1 MGEGYQ
7 QIMDTSFRPKSL
19 YWALISLFYLPVVTV
34 LARIFIAEKIVAE
47 LLEFIH
53 SGIFWNTLSFSA
65 REAFLS
71 AAFSLILALPGAYFF
86 GNFDFPGKKL
96 LRNFLVL
103 PFMLPGILVVLGM
116 VVFYGQNGVLNH
128 WLLKLFPGSGLKFTG
143 LYGFWGIILANV
155 FYNFSFCIR
164 VLGESWE
171 RIDPNLKEASAVLGC
186 SRWHTFWRVT
196 FPLLAPAFS
205 YLFLLIF
212 LYSFL
217 SFTVVLVLGGY
228 LYKTFEVLIYIE
240 YNSKLNFNRA
250 TMIAGLQMAI
260 LAGILYLQ
268 NWLGRR
274 IRLGG
279 GLGRVLPKLS
289 WRKRPRQSVIALCY
303 ALPAGLFLAGPLGAI
318 MVRSLKRRGLPES
331 EFTWGNYC
339 QLFDEGFRFI
349 VGNDLTE
356 VLGVSITLA
365 LIVAVATTGTAYLL
379 ARGRRAR
386 PWQVGDLWLQLPI
399 GISFLTFS
407 FGIGLLARKFLPP
420 IVLIIW
426 AQMFLA
432 FPLVY
437 SLLRN
442 AWRDLGESLL
452 EVARTLGAD
461 RKRLFWTLELPLMRK
476 PIATAVAYAM
486 AFSLGDLAAVLMLGQ
501 GRVVTVSVAIY
512 RLIGHYHFPRAVA
525 LGVLFMTVSVLLYS
539 VAQEKAE
546 N

>member
-1 MGEGYQ
+1 MMRISIRRQ
-7 QIMDTSFRPKSL
+7 KTALL
-19 YWALISLFYLPVVTV
+19 YWGLIILFYLPVVTV
-34 LARIFIAEKIVAE
+34 LGRALINEKVVKE
-47 LLEFIH
+47 LLDFVGSEL
-53 SGIFWNTLSFSA
+53 FWNTLSFSA
-65 REAFLS
+65 TEAFFS
-71 AAFSLILALPGAYFF
+71 AGFSLCLALPGAYFF
-86 GNFDFPGKKL
+86 GNFDFPGKRF
-96 LRNFLVL
+96 LRNIMVL

-116 VVFYGQNGVLNH
+116 VVFYGQNGTLNH
-128 WLLKLFPGSGLKFTG
+128 WLIRLFPESGLRFTG
-143 LYGFWGIILANV
+143 LYGFSGIILANV

-171 RIDPNLKEASAVLGC
+171 RIDPNLGEASAVLGG
-186 SRWHTFWRVT
+186 SKWRTFWGVT
-196 FPLLAPAFS
+196 FPLLAPTFS

-240 YNSKLNFNRA
+240 YNSKLNFDRA
-250 TMIAGLQMAI
+250 TVIAGLQTAM
-260 LAGILYLQ
+260 LAGVLFLQ

-274 IRLGG
+274 IRTGG
-279 GLGRVLPKLS
+279 GPGRVLPRLS
-289 WRKRPRQSVIALCY
+289 LREKPWQSVIALGY

-318 MVRSLKRRGLPES
+318 VVRSLKERGLPEPG
-331 EFTWGNYC
+331 FTWENYR

-349 VGNDLTE
+349 VGNNLTE
-356 VLGVSITLA
+356 VLGVSIILA
-365 LIVAVATTGTAYLL
+365 LIVAAATTGVAYLL
-379 ARGRRAR
+379 ARGRRMR

-407 FGIGLLARKFLPP
+407 FGIGLLAREYLPP

-437 SLLRN
+437 SVLRN
-442 AWRDLGESLL
+442 AWRDLGEYPL
-452 EVARTLGAD
+452 EAARTLGAD
-461 RKRLFWTLELPLMRK
+461 RWRLFWTIELPMMRK
-476 PIATAVAYAM
+476 PIATAAAYAM

-501 GRVVTVSVAIY
+501 GRIVTVSVAIY
-512 RLIGHYHFPRAVA
+512 RLIGHYHFPRAIA
-525 LGVLFMTVSVLLYS
+525 LGVLFMVISVLLYS
-539 VAQEKAE
+539 LAQEKPE

>member
-1 MGEGYQ
+1 MRISIRRQ
-7 QIMDTSFRPKSL
+7 RTAL
-19 YWALISLFYLPVVTV
+19 VYWGLIILFYLPVVTV
-34 LARIFIAEKIVAE
+34 LGRALINAKVVKE
-47 LLEFIH
+47 LLDFVG
-53 SGIFWNTLSFSA
+53 SGLFWNTLSFSA
-65 REAFLS
+65 TEAFFS
-71 AAFSLILALPGAYFF
+71 AAFSLCLALPGAYFF
-86 GNFDFPGKKL
+86 GNYDFPGKRF
-96 LRNFLVL
+96 LRNIMVL

-116 VVFYGQNGVLNH
+116 VVFYGQNGTLNH
-128 WLLKLFPGSGLKFTG
+128 WLIRLFPESGLRFTG
-143 LYGFWGIILANV
+143 LYGFSGIILANV

-171 RIDPNLKEASAVLGC
+171 RIDPNLSEASAVLGA
-186 SRWHTFWRVT
+186 SRRRTFWGIT
-196 FPLLAPAFS
+196 FPLLRPTLS
-205 YLFLLIF
+205 YLFLLVF

-240 YNSKLNFNRA
+240 YNSKLNFDRA
-250 TMIAGLQMAI
+250 TVIAGLQTAI
-260 LAGILYLQ
+260 LAGVLFLQ

-274 IRLGG
+274 IRTGG
-279 GLGRVLPKLS
+279 GLGRVLPRLS
-289 WRKRPRQSVIALCY
+289 WREKPWQSVIALGY

-318 MVRSLKRRGLPES
+318 VVRSLKERGLPES
-331 EFTWGNYC
+331 GFTWKNYR

-356 VLGVSITLA
+356 ILGVSIALA
-365 LIVAVATTGTAYLL
+365 LTVAVATTGVAYLL
-379 ARGRRAR
+379 ARGRRTR

-407 FGIGLLARKFLPP
+407 FGIGLLAREYLPP

-437 SLLRN
+437 SVLRN
-442 AWRDLGESLL
+442 AWRDLGEYPL
-452 EVARTLGAD
+452 EAARTLGAD
-461 RKRLFWTLELPLMRK
+461 RRRLFWTIELPMMRK
-476 PIATAVAYAM
+476 PIATAAAYAM

-501 GRVVTVSVAIY
+501 GGIVTVSVAIY
-512 RLIGHYHFPRAVA
+512 RLIGHYHFPRAIA
-525 LGVLFMTVSVLLYS
+525 LGVLFMVISVLLYS
-539 VAQEKAE
+539 LAQEKAD

>member
-1 MGEGYQ
+1 M
-7 QIMDTSFRPKSL
+7 L
-19 YWALISLFYLPVVTV
+19 YWVIISLFYLPVVTV
-34 LARIFIAEKIVAE
+34 LGRIFINEKVAKE
-47 LLEFIH
+47 LWEFIH
-53 SGIFWNTLSFSA
+53 SGLFWNTLSFSA

-96 LRNFLVL
+96 LRNLLVL

-128 WLLKLFPGSGLKFTG
+128 WLLKLFPGNGLKFSG
-143 LYGFWGIILANV
+143 LYGFWGIVLANV

-171 RIDPNLKEASAVLGC
+171 RIDPNLNEASAVLGY
-186 SRWHTFWRVT
+186 SRWRTFWRVT
-196 FPLLAPAFS
+196 FPLLAPTFS
-205 YLFLLIF
+205 YLCLLIF

-274 IRLGG
+274 IRISG
-279 GLGRVLPKLS
+279 GLGRALPKLS
-289 WRKRPRQSVIALCY
+289 WRQRPWQTSIALLFT
-303 ALPAGLFLAGPLGAI
+303 LPVSLFLGGPLGAI
-318 MVRSLKRRGLPES
+318 VVRSFKSRGLPES
-331 EFTWGNYC
+331 GFTWGNFQ

-349 VGNDLTE
+349 VGKSLAE
-356 VLGVSITLA
+356 VLGVSIFIAIT
-365 LIVAVATTGTAYLL
+365 VAVITTGVAYLL
-379 ARGRRAR
+379 ARSRRKR
-386 PWQVGDLWLQLPI
+386 QWQAGDLWLQLPV
-399 GISFLTFS
+399 GISFLTFA
-407 FGIGLLARKFLPP
+407 FGVGLLGSRYLPP
-420 IVLIIW
+420 MILVIW
-426 AQMFLA
+426 AQVFLA

-452 EVARTLGAD
+452 EAARTLGAD
-461 RKRLFWTLELPLMRK
+461 RRRLFWTLELPLMRK
-476 PIATAVAYAM
+476 AIATAAAYGM
-486 AFSLGDLAAVLMLGQ
+486 AFSLGDLAAVLMLSQ
-501 GRVVTVSVAIY
+501 GRLVTVSVAIY

-525 LGVLFMTVSVLLYS
+525 LGVLYMAVSVLLYS
-539 VAQEKAE
+539 VVQEKSSTKF
-546 N
+546 

>member
-1 MGEGYQ
+1 
-7 QIMDTSFRPKSL
+7 MDTTVRPKGARL
-19 YWALISLFYLPVVTV
+19 WYWALISLFYLPVVTV
-34 LARIFIAEKIVAE
+34 LTRIFVNEKIVEE
-47 LLEFIH
+47 LLEFMH
-53 SGIFWNTLSFSA
+53 SGLFWNTLSFST

-86 GNFDFPGKKL
+86 GNFNFPGKKL
-96 LRNFLVL
+96 LRNLLVL

-186 SRWHTFWRVT
+186 SRWHTFWGVT
-196 FPLLAPAFS
+196 FPLLAPTLS
-205 YLFLLIF
+205 YLFLLVF

-260 LAGILYLQ
+260 LAGVLFLQ

-274 IRLGG
+274 IRISG

-289 WRKRPRQSVIALCY
+289 WSKRPWQSLIVLLY
-303 ALPAGLFLAGPLGAI
+303 ALSAGLFLAGPLGAI
-318 MVRSLKRRGLPES
+318 VVRSFKRRGLLEA
-331 EFTWGNYC
+331 EFTWDNFQ
-339 QLFDEGFRFI
+339 QLFDGGFRFI
-349 VGNDLTE
+349 VGKSLAE
-356 VLGVSITLA
+356 VLGVSIFLA
-365 LIVAVATTGTAYLL
+365 VIVAIITTSVAYLL
-379 ARGRRAR
+379 ARSRRER
-386 PWQVGDLWLQLPI
+386 PWQAGDLWLQLPV
-399 GISFLTFS
+399 GISFLTFA
-407 FGIGLLARKFLPP
+407 FGIGLLGSRYLQPM
-420 IVLIIW
+420 ILVIW
-426 AQMFLA
+426 AQVFLA

-437 SLLRN
+437 TLLRN
-442 AWRDLGESLL
+442 AWRDLGESVL
-452 EVARTLGAD
+452 EAARTLGAD
-461 RKRLFWTLELPLMRK
+461 RRRLFWTLELPLMRK
-476 PIATAVAYAM
+476 PIATAAAYAM